1 MYVAIALSGSGI
13 IHLLGLKLYPNDS
26 SQESVLLSSSYRLF
40 IRMNSR
46 MNSDSFNARLPFASL
61 QRLKTECQEQDEH
74 HTL

>member
-1 MYVAIALSGSGI
+1 MD
-13 IHLLGLKLYPNDS
+13 LLGLKLYPNDS

-40 IRMNSR
+40 IR